1 MKKRKQPERKRVV
14 YRWYVFVLKSGKVEK
29 REGTDLRDEPDHLT
43 VYNERLCILTVP
55 KSEIVDRW
63 AQDEQV
69 TKGGELRIQEALRRI
84 SKSN

>member
-29 REGTDLRDEPDHLT
+29 CQGTDLRDTPDYLT
-43 VYNERLCILTVP
+43 VYNEHICTLAAP

-63 AQDEQV
+63 AQDQQV
-69 TKGGELRIQEALRRI
+69 NKVGELRIQEALRRV
-84 SKSN
+84 SKSK

>member
-1 MKKRKQPERKRVV
+1 VV
-14 YRWYVFVLKSGKVEK
+14 SRWYVFVLKSGKVEK
-29 REGTDLRDEPDHLT
+29 CEGTDLKDEPDHLT
-43 VYNERLCILTVP
+43 VYNEHVCVLTAP

-69 TKGGELRIQEALRRI
+69 TKVGELRIQEALRRI